1 VGVTSRWWWGPIWCE
16 VGRGRGSG
24 GPGCDEREG
33 GRVWRAIP
41 SIEPPGLDI
50 SGTSVIPPVGGSGGL
65 FEAREPEVEA
75 LGGPGCNEREGG
87 PVWRARPNI
96 EPPGLDIGGTSVI
109 APVGGS
115 GELFEA
121 GEPEV
126 EALGGPG
133 CNEREGG
140 PVWRAKPKLEPA
152 GLDIGGTGRI
162 PPGDGSEDTCG
173 AGEPEVEGWGALEPV
188 CAWVGGFG
196 ARNRISSPLGS
207 ISVGPAGFRL
217 LTAAGGCVKRG
228 RTSLKGWGA

>member
-1 VGVTSRWWWGPIWCE
+1 
-16 VGRGRGSG
+16 
-24 GPGCDEREG
+24 
-33 GRVWRAIP
+33 
-41 SIEPPGLDI
+41 
-50 SGTSVIPPVGGSGGL
+50 
-65 FEAREPEVEA
+65 
-75 LGGPGCNEREGG
+75 
-87 PVWRARPNI
+87 
-96 EPPGLDIGGTSVI
+96 VI

-173 AGEPEVEGWGALEPV
+173 AGEPEVEGWGGSGARV
-188 CAWVGGFG
+188 RVGGRIW
-196 ARNRISSPLGS
+196 RNCISSPLGS

-228 RTSLKGWGA
+228 RTSLRGWGA